1 MAQIRMSPENVKRV
15 LATAKLSTHCR
26 MSNDPLWRK
35 IVSVDDKIHGDI
47 HLADPL
53 DTSGRATSIMY
64 VKMNP
69 DPSQILFCN
78 IAEVPLVGPAL
89 TPAQELFQ
97 KLFDLK
103 QEMLGI
109 TKSISSI
116 KHLDKESYK
125 ECLFGM
131 YQALAVPTKRI
142 GVTDNKAAYDWF
154 VSQGCSLTTTA
165 VAIALCDEIYSHWR
179 AMVTKTMLFQVK
191 QSGYDDWER
200 RFKLIDLIMEDL
212 NKPHTA

>member
-69 DPSQILFCN
+69 DPSQILFCS
-78 IAEVPLVGPAL
+78 IVEVPLVPPAL

-97 KLFDLK
+97 KLSDRK
-103 QEMLGI
+103 RAMMDI

-125 ECLFGM
+125 ECLFEM
-131 YQALAVPTKRI
+131 YQTLATVADPLRN
-142 GVTDNKAAYDWF
+142 TDWKATYDWF
-154 VSQGCSLTTTA
+154 VNQGCSLTTAA
-165 VAIALCDEIYSHWR
+165 VAIALCDEIRSHWR
-179 AMVTKTMLFQVK
+179 AMDTKTSPFQVK

-200 RFKLIDLIMEDL
+200 RFKLLDLVMDDL
-212 NKPHTA
+212 KKSHTA